1 MEVSQDELF
10 EFCFLLCTAIYL
22 ERCLFVLTLVIY
34 SPPLFPGLLAEIC
47 PKGVEAVQNAVAEVV
62 GRSRDDADPSETSAA
77 GVEGPLAGPKGKQE
91 HVMEQY
97 YASRA
102 LRR

>member
-1 MEVSQDELF
+1 LS
-10 EFCFLLCTAIYL
+10 
-22 ERCLFVLTLVIY
+22 
-34 SPPLFPGLLAEIC
+34 GLLAELC
-47 PKGVEAVQNAVAEVV
+47 PKGVESVQRAVASAVAK
-62 GRSRDDADPSETSAA
+62 SRDEVDLDQQVAA
-77 GVEGPLAGPKGKQE
+77 VEEGPQSGPTRKQE

>member
-1 MEVSQDELF
+1 MQASD
-10 EFCFLLCTAIYL
+10 
-22 ERCLFVLTLVIY
+22 LTSLP
-34 SPPLFPGLLAEIC
+34 SGLLAEIC
-47 PKGVEAVQNAVAEVV
+47 PKGVEAVQNAVAAVV
-62 GRSRDDADPSETSAA
+62 GRGRDDVDPISESAA
-77 GVEGPLAGPKGKQE
+77 AGGEGPLAGPKGKQE